1 MLAMKR
7 DRFWIHGLVA
17 GAVAGV
23 LAEAMVMRLNP
34 EVGQPLGAILI
45 GFVAWASWGTL
56 IAGVP
61 VVLLQ
66 LLTRRLRRRESDWPA
81 PFLIA
86 LMYFAAAVLSF
97 ANADIHRSLLSATAR
112 RVVIQDAVAWL
123 FGTVLALLVGAI
135 IRRRVPTRRWRV
147 TFAVMMLLVPA
158 ARLVIRPT
166 TGAAPLAVP
175 VEAVG
180 TPIRPLVVVGVEGL
194 DIPALLTYAG
204 GGHAPVLTGVMTDS
218 AWGSVTPYR
227 PFLRQSYWTTL
238 ATGTNPGSHGVK
250 AHWGWRLPWLDG
262 TLRLLPWT
270 PQGSRLIL
278 PWWLGR
284 RVTPPESTVPALW
297 QRLRVSGVATEVI
310 GWPGFWRSEV
320 DRPTHTAAPVVAD
333 EGLWSALEA
342 ALEAFPDARDEVWRS
357 IGQDRAALR
366 SALDGLQSGVEVL
379 WIRLGALATT
389 RELLEPLKPRH
400 TGERE
405 VVELVM
411 EMVDSQLGELLA
423 VAPPDALVVFVS
435 PYGLAPPSS
444 YERLRRVIG
453 IGDTWRTSGD
463 RCWDG
468 VLMIHGRGAAPG
480 RRFQDRVLADMVPT
494 LLYLVGLPLAQYMEG
509 EVVIDAIDP
518 TFLETRPLVVDP

>member
-1 MLAMKR
+1 MNR

-34 EVGQPLGAILI
+34 EVAQPVSAIMVGL
-45 GFVAWASWGTL
+45 VAWASWGAL

-61 VVLLQ
+61 IVVLQVLV
-66 LLTRRLRRRESDWPA
+66 RRIRRRPGDWPA
-81 PFLIA
+81 PGLIA
-86 LMYFAAAVLSF
+86 AVYFAAGVLAV
-97 ANADIHRSLLSATAR
+97 ANADIHRDLLSTTAR
-112 RVVIQDAVAWL
+112 RVLLQDAVAWL
-123 FGTVLALLVGAI
+123 LGVVLALLVGALV
-135 IRRRVPTRRWRV
+135 RRRASVGWWRV
-147 TFAVMMLLVPA
+147 TFAVLMLLVPA

-166 TGAAPLAVP
+166 TSAAPLAVP
-175 VEAVG
+175 IEAVG
-180 TPIRPLVVVGVEGL
+180 TPNRPLVVVGVEGL

-204 GGHAPVLTGVMTDS
+204 GGHAPVLTRVMKTG
-218 AWGSVTPYR
+218 AWGSVAPYR
-227 PFLRQSYWTTL
+227 PYLRQSYWTTL

-297 QRLRVSGVATEVI
+297 QRLRVSGVATEVV
-310 GWPGFWRSEV
+310 GWPGFWHSEV
-320 DRPTHTAAPVVAD
+320 DRTSRTAAPVVAD

-342 ALEAFPDARDEVWRS
+342 ALAAFPEAKDEIWQS
-357 IGQDRAALR
+357 IGQDRAGLR
-366 SALDGLQSGVEVL
+366 TAVDGLRSGVEVL

-444 YERLRRVIG
+444 YERLRRVVG

-468 VLMIHGRGAAPG
+468 VLMIDGRGVAPG
-480 RRFQDRVLADMVPT
+480 RRFQDRALADMVPT

-509 EVVIDAIDP
+509 EVVVDAIDP
-518 TFLETRPLVVDP
+518 AFLETRPLVVDP